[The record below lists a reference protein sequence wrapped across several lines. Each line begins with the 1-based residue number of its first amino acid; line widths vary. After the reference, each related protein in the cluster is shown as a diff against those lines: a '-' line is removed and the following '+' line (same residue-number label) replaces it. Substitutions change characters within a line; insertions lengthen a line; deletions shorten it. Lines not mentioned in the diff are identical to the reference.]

1 MAVAPTEHLP
11 SPDPLLDPLSDPSVG
26 SDDDLPSP
34 KKVEAEVHGVDF
46 SGHTGFIS
54 KSGGV
59 TVVTALFVEEDTQP
73 KDTER
78 SL

>member
-1 MAVAPTEHLP
+1 MAVAPTEHLS
-11 SPDPLLDPLSDPSVG
+11 SPDPLSDPLDPLVG
-26 SDDDLPSP
+26 GDDDLPSP
-34 KKVEAEVHGVDF
+34 KKVEAEIHGVDF

-59 TVVTALFVEEDTQP
+59 TVVTALFVEEETQP